1 MVQLYRK
8 KKIEIVVEAARARA
22 VIEMTE
28 EAGAKGYSVVPDV
41 SGKGK
46 RGIRAEAHLSDVFRN
61 MLIIVIAAEEIA
73 SRIVEQSQAL
83 LENYA
88 GIVVVSDVEIVRN
101 EHF

>member
-1 MVQLYRK
+1 MSRTGLHGSSSMPPA
-8 KKIEIVVEAARARA
+8 IEV
-22 VIEMTE
+22 T
-28 EAGAKGYSVVPDV
+28 
-41 SGKGK
+41 
-46 RGIRAEAHLSDVFRN
+46 DVFRN